1 MNGSTDA
8 PDATRAAG
16 MEAAR
21 AFVDD
26 ATVTQRYAHV
36 GSDGDLLLI
45 LMADFAA
52 ERTAALERE
61 NAALKRDRGW
71 VPVSERLPDADTAV
85 LVTMQWCE
93 HEPSV
98 TRCAHRAGVWF
109 LCNEGGEESGYLLRS
124 EKVVA
129 WMPLPEPYDIA
140 RAALPDAKGGEGE

>member
-45 LMADFAA
+45 LMADLS
-52 ERTAALERE
+52 RHNNKGPIWRMSPLT
-61 NAALKRDRGW
+61 
-71 VPVSERLPDADTAV
+71 
-85 LVTMQWCE
+85 VT
-93 HEPSV
+93 
-98 TRCAHRAGVWF
+98 T
-109 LCNEGGEESGYLLRS
+109 LL
-124 EKVVA
+124 
-129 WMPLPEPYDIA
+129 I
-140 RAALPDAKGGEGE
+140 GQQ